1 MDTFSKSDPLM
12 RLWFCGEND
21 SYVFI
26 RESETIM
33 DNNDPTWA
41 RYETSLSLLC
51 RSDLNKE
58 FLIEVKDWE

>member
-1 MDTFSKSDPLM
+1 M